1 MQEVSDTP
9 SDNLIDAVDALL
21 PALLQGMDAV
31 SFIAR
36 HMHPPLLASL
46 VEQME
51 PVAAKLR
58 ASRAAFDAAQWPE
71 HLCAFRDHV
80 REAADETEATF
91 EGLRAAAEDGT
102 APGGPVFA
110 AYRAMRHGPR
120 AMEALYPVSAMLPP
134 VSRFFLEDGA
144 QNDAALVER
153 LMEGVAREGTGIH
166 HFGNEKGQRGGFS
179 LYVPETYDAGRP
191 HPLIV
196 ACHGG
201 SGHGRGFLWTWLR
214 AARSRGAILMSPTS
228 LDTTW
233 SLMEPEQDRAS
244 LARMMAHAGERW
256 NIDAGRILL
265 TGMSDGGTFTYLAG
279 LAGGPFT
286 HLAPVSSAWHPM
298 LLGMADP
305 ARLQGLPVYI
315 THGALDWMFA
325 ADMARLA
332 YSELSAAGADVIYRE
347 IADLSHTYPAEE
359 NARIMDW
366 FLG

>member
-1 MQEVSDTP
+1 MSETP
-9 SDNLIDAVDALL
+9 GDELIKAVDTLL

-36 HMHPPLLASL
+36 HMHPPLLESL

-51 PVAAKLR
+51 PVAAKLKQAR
-58 ASRAAFDAAQWPE
+58 PAFDAAEWPK
-71 HLCAFRDHV
+71 HLSAFAAHV
-80 REAADETEATF
+80 REAADETEAVF
-91 EGLRAAAEDGT
+91 QGLREAVGDQSS
-102 APGGPVFA
+102 PGGPIFA
-110 AYRAMRHGPR
+110 AYRGMRHGPR

-134 VSRFFLEDGA
+134 VNRFFLDDSARDNE
-144 QNDAALVER
+144 ALVEE
-153 LMEGVAREGTGIH
+153 LAQGVGKEGTGIH
-166 HFGNEKGQRGGFS
+166 HFGNERKQRGGFS
-179 LYVPETYDAGRP
+179 LYVPETYDATRP

-201 SGHGRGFLWTWLR
+201 SGHGRGFLWTWLT
-214 AARSRGAILMSPTS
+214 AARSRGAILLSPTS

-244 LARMMAHAGERW
+244 LARMIAHVNERW
-256 NIDAGRILL
+256 NIDATHVLL

-279 LAGGPFT
+279 LAGGPYT

-298 LLGMADP
+298 LIGSADP
-305 ARLQGLPVYI
+305 ARLNGLPVYI

-332 YSELSAAGADVIYRE
+332 SSELSAAGAEVTYRE

>member
-1 MQEVSDTP
+1 MGETSSDE
-9 SDNLIDAVDALL
+9 LIEAVDALL
-21 PALLQGMDAV
+21 PALLQAMEAV
-31 SFIAR
+31 AFIGR
-36 HMHPPLLASL
+36 HLHPPLIDNL

-51 PVAAKLR
+51 PVAVRLAEAR
-58 ASRAAFDAAQWPE
+58 GAFDAAAWPD
-71 HLCAFRDHV
+71 HLLAFATHV

-91 EGLRAAAEDGT
+91 AGLRAAGNDLSAAGGT
-102 APGGPVFA
+102 IFS
-110 AYRAMRHGPR
+110 AYRALRHGPR

-144 QNDAALVER
+144 RDDAALVAA
-153 LMEGVAREGTGIH
+153 LAEGAAREETGVH
-166 HFGNEKGQRGGFS
+166 HFGNDKGQRGGFS
-179 LYVPETYDAGRP
+179 LYVPETYDPGRA
-191 HPLIV
+191 HPLII

-214 AARSRGAILMSPTS
+214 EARSRGAILISPTS
-228 LDTTW
+228 LDSTW

-244 LARMMAHAGERW
+244 LARMMAHVSERW
-256 NIDAGRILL
+256 TVDRSRILL

-286 HLAPVSSAWHPM
+286 HLAPVSAAWHPM
-298 LLGMADP
+298 LLTMAEP
-305 ARLQGLPVYI
+305 SRMAGLPVYI

-332 YSELSAAGADVIYRE
+332 HAELSGTGANVTYRE
-347 IADLSHTYPAEE
+347 IADLSHTYPREE

-366 FLG
+366 FLS

>member
-1 MQEVSDTP
+1 MTTRSD
-9 SDNLIDAVDALL
+9 DGLIDAVDMLL

-31 SFIAR
+31 SFIGR
-36 HMHPPLLASL
+36 HLHPPLLESL

-51 PVAAKLR
+51 PVAAKLKEAR
-58 ASRAAFDAAQWPE
+58 GPFDAVAWPE
-71 HLCAFRDHV
+71 HLVAFAAQV
-80 REAADETEATF
+80 NKAADETEAVF
-91 EGLRAAAEDGT
+91 DGLRGAVGDMSS
-102 APGGPVFA
+102 PGGPVFA
-110 AYRAMRHGPR
+110 AYRGMRHGPR
-120 AMEALYPVSAMLPP
+120 AMEALYPVTAMLPP
-134 VSRFFLEDGA
+134 VSRFFLEERARDDEA
-144 QNDAALVER
+144 LIAALA
-153 LMEGVAREGTGIH
+153 EGATKEGTGVH

-179 LYVPETYDAGRP
+179 LYVPETYDAARP

-201 SGHGRGFLWTWLR
+201 SGHGRGFLWTWLV
-214 AARSRGAILMSPTS
+214 AARSRGAILLSPTS
-228 LDTTW
+228 LDATW

-244 LARMMAHAGERW
+244 LARMIAHVNERW

-279 LAGGPFT
+279 LAGGPYT

-298 LLGMADP
+298 LIGGADP

-315 THGALDWMFA
+315 THGALDWMFN

-332 YSELSAAGADVIYRE
+332 SSELSAAGADVTYRE
-347 IADLSHTYPAEE
+347 IADLSHTYPVEE

>member
-1 MQEVSDTP
+1 MSSQEK
-9 SDNLIDAVDALL
+9 LIDAIDTLL

-31 SFIAR
+31 SFIGR
-36 HMHPPLLASL
+36 HLHPPLLESL

-51 PVAAKLR
+51 PVAAKLKDAR
-58 ASRAAFDAAQWPE
+58 GPFNAAEWPE
-71 HLCAFRDHV
+71 HLVPFRNQV
-80 REAADETEATF
+80 NKAADETEAVF
-91 EGLRAAAEDGT
+91 EGLRGAVDDVSS
-102 APGGPVFA
+102 PGGPVFA
-110 AYRAMRHGPR
+110 AYRGMRHGPR
-120 AMEALYPVSAMLPP
+120 AMEALYPVTAMLPP
-134 VSRFFLEDGA
+134 VSRFFLEEGQRD
-144 QNDAALVER
+144 DEVLLER
-153 LMEGVAREGTGIH
+153 LAEGATKEGTGVH

-201 SGHGRGFLWTWLR
+201 SGHGRGFLWTWLT

-228 LDTTW
+228 LDATW
-233 SLMEPEQDRAS
+233 SLMEPEQDRTS
-244 LARMMAHAGERW
+244 LARMIAHVNERW
-256 NIDAGRILL
+256 SIDAGHILL

-279 LAGGPFT
+279 LAGGPYT

-298 LLGMADP
+298 LIGGADP
-305 ARLQGLPVYI
+305 GRLQGLPVYI
-315 THGALDWMFA
+315 THGALDWMFN

-332 YSELSAAGADVIYRE
+332 SSELSAAGADVTYRE

-366 FLG
+366 FLA

>member
-1 MQEVSDTP
+1 MSETSNDK
-9 SDNLIDAVDALL
+9 LIEAVDTLL

-31 SFIAR
+31 AFIGR
-36 HMHPPLLASL
+36 HLHPPLLENL
-46 VEQME
+46 VEQMA
-51 PVAAKLR
+51 PVAEKLKEAR
-58 ASRAAFDAAQWPE
+58 PAFEAAEWPE
-71 HLCAFRDHV
+71 HLVPFRDHV
-80 REAADETEATF
+80 NKAADETEAVF
-91 EGLRAAAEDGT
+91 DGLREAVNDVSS
-102 APGGPVFA
+102 PGGPVFA
-110 AYRAMRHGPR
+110 AYRGMRHGPR
-120 AMEALYPVSAMLPP
+120 ALEALYPVSAMLPP
-134 VSRFFLEDGA
+134 VSRFFLEEDA
-144 QNDAALVER
+144 RNDESLVTR
-153 LMEGVAREGTGIH
+153 LMENAGRENTGIH

-179 LYVPETYDAGRP
+179 LYVPETYDAARP

-201 SGHGRGFLWTWLR
+201 SGHGRGFLWTWLA

-228 LDTTW
+228 LDATW

-244 LARMMAHAGERW
+244 LDRMMAHVSERW
-256 NIDAGRILL
+256 NIDTSHILL

-279 LAGGPFT
+279 LPEGPFT

-298 LLGMADP
+298 LLGAANP
-305 ARLQGLPVYI
+305 ARLNRLPIYI

-332 YSELSAAGADVIYRE
+332 YSELSAAGADVTYRE

-359 NARIMDW
+359 NTRIMNW